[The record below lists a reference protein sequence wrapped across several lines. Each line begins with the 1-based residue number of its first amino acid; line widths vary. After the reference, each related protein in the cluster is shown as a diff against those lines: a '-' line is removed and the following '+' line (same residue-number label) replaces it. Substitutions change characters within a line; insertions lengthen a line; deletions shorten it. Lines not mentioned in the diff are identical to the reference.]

1 MRVISFIFI
10 VVYSRSS
17 REILVMKLNTSFPSR
32 GSYLLVHFVIRA
44 MSWCWCYVW
53 SGCISAVDEGSYSTS
68 SGRRYNI
75 YDQTWDLSTPSLIRS
90 LSYDPCLR
98 ITNLLSIFEQRAKL
112 SSDMLRSLLPF
123 HCSSRG
129 SLTCE
134 HMVSNWCVIA
144 FWTET
149 VRKRSPQTV
158 VFVRKC
164 SNNFR
169 LHCPT
174 VASSWISRRA
184 EQ

>member
-1 MRVISFIFI
+1 
-10 VVYSRSS
+10 
-17 REILVMKLNTSFPSR
+17 MKLNTSFPSR
-32 GSYLLVHFVIRA
+32 GSYLLVHFCHSCDVLMLVLCLVR
-44 MSWCWCYVW
+44 MW
-53 SGCISAVDEGSYSTS
+53 ISAVDEGPCSTS

-90 LSYDPCLR
+90 LSHDPCLR

-158 VFVRKC
+158 VFVKNC
-164 SNNFR
+164 SHNFR
-169 LHCPT
+169 LYCRT

>member
-1 MRVISFIFI
+1 MSAF
-10 VVYSRSS
+10 
-17 REILVMKLNTSFPSR
+17 L
-32 GSYLLVHFVIRA
+32 VIRS

-53 SGCISAVDEGSYSTS
+53 SRCECQQWAKVHAVQRTVQVQYL
-68 SGRRYNI
+68 RPNI
-75 YDQTWDLSTPSLIRS
+75 WDLSTPSLVRG
-90 LSYDPCLR
+90 LSHDPCLR
-98 ITNLLSIFEQRAKL
+98 ITNLLSIFEQHAKFY
-112 SSDMLRSLLPF
+112 SDVLRSLLPF

-158 VFVRKC
+158 VFVKKC
-164 SNNFR
+164 SHNFR
-169 LHCPT
+169 LYCRT